1 MLALFSWEACEPR
14 QCPAWQGKM
23 TAKRGELGPFN
34 DDPPILLSYS
44 SSAMIYTQT
53 EAASADCNYRSIH
66 KFIHEL

>member
-1 MLALFSWEACEPR
+1 MPALFSWEACEPR

-34 DDPPILLSYS
+34 DDPPLFCYPIP
-44 SSAMIYTQT
+44 
-53 EAASADCNYRSIH
+53 EAASADYNYRSIH